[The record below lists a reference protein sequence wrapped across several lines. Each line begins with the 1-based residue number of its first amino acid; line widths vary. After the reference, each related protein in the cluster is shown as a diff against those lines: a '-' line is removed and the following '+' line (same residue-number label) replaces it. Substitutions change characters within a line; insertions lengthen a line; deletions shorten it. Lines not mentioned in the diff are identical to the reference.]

1 MSQHSRGRL
10 GNAAAADGVAIVGLI
25 DGAQL
30 IPTIM
35 GEEDFEWDE
44 AKAAQNDAQ
53 HQVSFETAKRVFKDR
68 FAVERLDDR
77 LDYGEDRY
85 SIIGVVEGRVLFVAF
100 TLRNG
105 RVRIISAR
113 AAEPAERRNY
123 HERRK

>member
-1 MSQHSRGRL
+1 M
-10 GNAAAADGVAIVGLI
+10 
-25 DGAQL
+25 
-30 IPTIM
+30 
-35 GEEDFEWDE
+35 
-44 AKAAQNDAQ
+44 
-53 HQVSFETAKRVFKDR
+53 SFEIAKRVFKDR

-77 LDYGEDRY
+77 LDYDEDRY
-85 SIIGVVEGRVLFVAF
+85 SIIGVVDGRVLFVAF